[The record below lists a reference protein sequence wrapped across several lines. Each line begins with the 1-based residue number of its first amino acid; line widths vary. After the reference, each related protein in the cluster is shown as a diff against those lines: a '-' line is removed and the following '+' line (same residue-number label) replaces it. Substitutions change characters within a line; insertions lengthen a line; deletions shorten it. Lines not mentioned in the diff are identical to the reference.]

1 VSGPEYRVL
10 VVDDDFRVAELHA
23 RFVAAVPGFTV
34 AGTARTAAAA
44 LELAEQLRPDL
55 VLLDNYL
62 PDRQGVAVAA
72 ELSCDVM
79 VVTAD
84 GSASTVRAALAA
96 GALNF
101 IVKPFSSALL
111 AARLTA
117 YARYRQALPAGA
129 VDLGQHGV
137 DRALAALHQ
146 ADRPPTPKGQSPV
159 TARLVAQQ
167 LRRTDSPVTAAG
179 IAEQLGIS
187 RATAQR
193 YLAALSEEGRASM
206 TLRYGSTGR
215 PEHRYTWIGR
225 RPPPER

>member
-1 VSGPEYRVL
+1 MSLSVL
-10 VVDDDFRVAELHA
+10 VVDDDFRVANLHA

-34 AGTARTAAAA
+34 AGTARTAGDALDLAAR
-44 LELAEQLRPDL
+44 LQPDL

-62 PDRQGVAVAA
+62 PDRHGVSVAA

-84 GSASTVRAALAA
+84 GSAATVRAAFAA

-101 IVKPFSSALL
+101 IVKPFSADLL
-111 AARLTA
+111 AARLIA
-117 YARYRQALPAGA
+117 YARYRQALPSGA
-129 VDLGQHGV
+129 AELGQHGV
-137 DRALAALHQ
+137 DRAIAALHQ

-159 TARLVAQQ
+159 TARLVAEH
-167 LRRTDSPVTAAG
+167 LRRSDEPVTAAG
-179 IAEQLGIS
+179 IGEQLGIS

-193 YLAALSEEGRASM
+193 YLAALAEEGRAHM

-215 PEHRYTWIGR
+215 PEHRYTWR
-225 RPPPER
+225 FDSD

>member
-1 VSGPEYRVL
+1 VIEPVPPRFGVL
-10 VVDDDFRVAELHA
+10 VVDDDFRVADLHA
-23 RFVAAVPGFTV
+23 RFVATVPGFAVT
-34 AGTARTAAAA
+34 GTARTAAVA
-44 LELAEQLRPDL
+44 LELATQLHPDL

-62 PDRQGVAVAA
+62 PDRQGIALAA

-79 VVTAD
+79 MVTAD
-84 GSASTVRAALAA
+84 GSAASVRAALAA
-96 GALNF
+96 GALGY

-111 AARLTA
+111 AARLTG

-129 VDLGQHGV
+129 GDLGQHGV

-146 ADRPPTPKGQSPV
+146 SDRPATPKGQSPV
-159 TARLVAQQ
+159 TARLVAEQ
-167 LRRTDSPVTAAG
+167 LRRAGEPVTAAG

-193 YLAALSEEGRASM
+193 YLAALSEQGRASM

-215 PEHRYTWIGR
+215 PEHRYTW
-225 RPPPER
+225 RPAR

>member
-1 VSGPEYRVL
+1 MSFSVL

-34 AGTARTAAAA
+34 AGTARTAADA
-44 LELAEQLRPDL
+44 LARAGQLHPDL

-62 PDRQGVAVAA
+62 PDRPGVSVAA
-72 ELSCDVM
+72 ELRCDVM

-84 GSASTVRAALAA
+84 GSASTVRAAFAA

-101 IVKPFSSALL
+101 IVKPFPADLL
-111 AARLTA
+111 AARLNA

-129 VDLGQHGV
+129 GHLGQHEV

-146 ADRPPTPKGQSPV
+146 GDRPPTPKGQSPV
-159 TARLVAQQ
+159 TARLVAEA
-167 LRRTDSPVTAAG
+167 LRRATDPITAVG
-179 IAEQLGIS
+179 VAEQLGIS

-193 YLAALSEEGRASM
+193 YLAALAEDGRASM

-215 PEHRYTWIGR
+215 PEHRYTWRG
-225 RPPPER
+225 